1 MKLKHIL
8 YASVYVKGKNQYHQ
22 FHDGILEI
30 EDKEEIKE
38 LLKNQNIEEVKE
50 EEPAEEKA
58 AGKSSENADTEK
70 EKSEKQEKKGKQK

>member
-1 MKLKHIL
+1 MKLRHIL

-50 EEPAEEKA
+50 EVPAEEEA
-58 AGKSSENADTEK
+58 AGDTSEDIQEVEK
-70 EKSEKQEKKGKQK
+70 TDKKKGKQK

>member
-1 MKLKHIL
+1 MKLRHIL

-50 EEPAEEKA
+50 EIPEEEETA
-58 AGKSSENADTEK
+58 AGNISEGTQETEK
-70 EKSEKQEKKGKQK
+70 EGAKKGKQK

>member
-8 YASVYVKGKNQYHQ
+8 YTNVYVKGKNQYHQ

-50 EEPAEEKA
+50 EIPEEEEA
-58 AGKSSENADTEK
+58 AGDTSEDIQEVEK
-70 EKSEKQEKKGKQK
+70 TDKKKGKQK

>member
-1 MKLKHIL
+1 MKLRHIL

-38 LLKNQNIEEVKE
+38 LLKNQNIE
-50 EEPAEEKA
+50 
-58 AGKSSENADTEK
+58 
-70 EKSEKQEKKGKQK
+70 

>member
-1 MKLKHIL
+1 MKLRHIL

-50 EEPAEEKA
+50 EVPAEEEST
-58 AGKSSENADTEK
+58 GDTSEDIQEVEK
-70 EKSEKQEKKGKQK
+70 TDKKKGKQK

>member
-1 MKLKHIL
+1 MKLRHIL

-38 LLKNQNIEEVKE
+38 LLKNQNI
-50 EEPAEEKA
+50 AEKA
-58 AGKSSENADTEK
+58 DK
-70 EKSEKQEKKGKQK
+70 KKGKQK

>member
-1 MKLKHIL
+1 MKLRHIL

-50 EEPAEEKA
+50 EIPAEEESAGDAFEDAQGAEKA
-58 AGKSSENADTEK
+58 DK
-70 EKSEKQEKKGKQK
+70 KKGKQK

>member
-1 MKLKHIL
+1 MKLRHIL

-50 EEPAEEKA
+50 EIPEEEEA
-58 AGKSSENADTEK
+58 AGDTSEDIQEVEK
-70 EKSEKQEKKGKQK
+70 TDKKKGKQK